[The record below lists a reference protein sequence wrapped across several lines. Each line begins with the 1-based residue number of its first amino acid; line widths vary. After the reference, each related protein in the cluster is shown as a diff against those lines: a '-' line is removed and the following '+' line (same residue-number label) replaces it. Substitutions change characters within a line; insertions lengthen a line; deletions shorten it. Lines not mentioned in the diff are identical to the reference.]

1 MNAEMNNLLMRVETR
16 VRQLIL
22 KHRELQAEKKRLEEK
37 ITALHQEIDSLEEK
51 NRLLQRQYD
60 HLKMAKYI
68 DMADNSSTKD
78 LRGQIRKMVRDIDQC
93 VALLKAE

>member
-37 ITALHQEIDSLEEK
+37 ITALHQEINSLDEK

-68 DMADNSSTKD
+68 DMADSSTKD

-93 VALLKAE
+93 VAMLKAD

>member
-1 MNAEMNNLLMRVETR
+1 MNNLLVRVETR

-68 DMADNSSTKD
+68 DMADSSTKD

>member
-16 VRQLIL
+16 VWQLIL

-37 ITALHQEIDSLEEK
+37 ITALHQEINSLEEK

-68 DMADNSSTKD
+68 DMADSSTKD

>member
-37 ITALHQEIDSLEEK
+37 ITALHQEINSLEEK

-68 DMADNSSTKD
+68 DMADSSTTD

>member
-1 MNAEMNNLLMRVETR
+1 MNNLLMRLETR

-68 DMADNSSTKD
+68 DMADSSTKD

>member
-37 ITALHQEIDSLEEK
+37 ITALHQEINSLEEK

-68 DMADNSSTKD
+68 DMADSSTKD

-93 VALLKAE
+93 VAMLKAD

>member
-37 ITALHQEIDSLEEK
+37 ITALHQEINSPEEK

-68 DMADNSSTKD
+68 DMADSSTKD

>member
-1 MNAEMNNLLMRVETR
+1 MNNLLMRVETR

-37 ITALHQEIDSLEEK
+37 ITALHQEINSLEEK

-60 HLKMAKYI
+60 HLKTAKYI
-68 DMADNSSTKD
+68 DMADSSTKD

>member
-1 MNAEMNNLLMRVETR
+1 MNNLLMRVETR

-22 KHRELQAEKKRLEEK
+22 KHRELQAENKRLEEK
-37 ITALHQEIDSLEEK
+37 ITALHQEIDILEEK

-68 DMADNSSTKD
+68 DMADSSTKD

>member
-1 MNAEMNNLLMRVETR
+1 MNAEMNNLLMRGETR

-68 DMADNSSTKD
+68 DMADSSTKD

>member
-1 MNAEMNNLLMRVETR
+1 MNNLLMRVETR

-22 KHRELQAEKKRLEEK
+22 KNRELQAEKKRLEEK

-68 DMADNSSTKD
+68 DMADSSTKD

>member
-1 MNAEMNNLLMRVETR
+1 MNNLLMRVETR

-37 ITALHQEIDSLEEK
+37 ITALHQEINSLEEK

-68 DMADNSSTKD
+68 DMVDSSTKD

>member
-22 KHRELQAEKKRLEEK
+22 KHRELQTEKKRLEEK
-37 ITALHQEIDSLEEK
+37 ITALHQEINSLEEK

-68 DMADNSSTKD
+68 DMADSSTKD

>member
-1 MNAEMNNLLMRVETR
+1 MNNLLMRVETR

-37 ITALHQEIDSLEEK
+37 ITALHQEIDILEEK

-68 DMADNSSTKD
+68 DMADSSTKD

>member
-1 MNAEMNNLLMRVETR
+1 MNNLLMRVETR

-37 ITALHQEIDSLEEK
+37 ITALHQEINSLEEK

-68 DMADNSSTKD
+68 DMADSSTKD
-78 LRGQIRKMVRDIDQC
+78 LRGQIRKMVRDIEQC
-93 VALLKAE
+93 LALLKAE

>member
-37 ITALHQEIDSLEEK
+37 ITALHQEINSLEEK

-68 DMADNSSTKD
+68 DMADSSTKD
-78 LRGQIRKMVRDIDQC
+78 LRGQIRKMVRDIDQS

>member
-22 KHRELQAEKKRLEEK
+22 KHRELQAVKKRLEEK

-68 DMADNSSTKD
+68 DMADSSTKD

>member
-1 MNAEMNNLLMRVETR
+1 MNNLLMRVETR

-37 ITALHQEIDSLEEK
+37 ITALHQEINSLEEK
-51 NRLLQRQYD
+51 NRLLQRHYD

-68 DMADNSSTKD
+68 DMADSSTKD

>member
-51 NRLLQRQYD
+51 NRLLQRQYE

-68 DMADNSSTKD
+68 DMADSSTKD

>member
-1 MNAEMNNLLMRVETR
+1 MNNLLMRVETR

-22 KHRELQAEKKRLEEK
+22 KHRELQVEKKRLEEK
-37 ITALHQEIDSLEEK
+37 ITALHQEINSLEEK

-68 DMADNSSTKD
+68 DMADSSTKD

>member
-37 ITALHQEIDSLEEK
+37 ITVLHQEINSLEEK

-68 DMADNSSTKD
+68 DMADSSTKD

>member
-37 ITALHQEIDSLEEK
+37 ITALHQEINSLEEK

-68 DMADNSSTKD
+68 DMADSSTKD

-93 VALLKAE
+93 VALSKAE

>member
-1 MNAEMNNLLMRVETR
+1 MNNLLMRVETR

-37 ITALHQEIDSLEEK
+37 ITALHQEINSLEEK
-51 NRLLQRQYD
+51 NRVLQRQYD

-68 DMADNSSTKD
+68 DMADSSTKD

>member
-51 NRLLQRQYD
+51 NRLLQRQYA

-68 DMADNSSTKD
+68 DMADSSTKD

>member
-1 MNAEMNNLLMRVETR
+1 MNNLLMRVETR

-22 KHRELQAEKKRLEEK
+22 KHRERQAEKKRLEEK
-37 ITALHQEIDSLEEK
+37 ITALHQEINSLEEK

-68 DMADNSSTKD
+68 DMADSSTKD

>member
-1 MNAEMNNLLMRVETR
+1 MNNLLMRVETR

-37 ITALHQEIDSLEEK
+37 ITALHQEINSLEEK

-60 HLKMAKYI
+60 HLKMASI
-68 DMADNSSTKD
+68 QASIPDRA
-78 LRGQIRKMVRDIDQC
+78 RICI
-93 VALLKAE
+93 

>member
-1 MNAEMNNLLMRVETR
+1 MNNLLMRVETR

-37 ITALHQEIDSLEEK
+37 ITALHQEIEKKKKK

-68 DMADNSSTKD
+68 DMADSSTKD

>member
-37 ITALHQEIDSLEEK
+37 ITALHQEIDILEEK

-68 DMADNSSTKD
+68 DMADSSTKD

-93 VALLKAE
+93 VAMLKAD

>member
-1 MNAEMNNLLMRVETR
+1 MNNLLMRVETR

-37 ITALHQEIDSLEEK
+37 ITALHQEINSLEEK

-68 DMADNSSTKD
+68 DMADSSTKE

>member
-1 MNAEMNNLLMRVETR
+1 MNNLLMRVETR

-37 ITALHQEIDSLEEK
+37 ITALHQEINSLEEK

-68 DMADNSSTKD
+68 DMADSSTKD

-93 VALLKAE
+93 VALLKAQ

>member
-16 VRQLIL
+16 VRPLIL

-37 ITALHQEIDSLEEK
+37 ITALHQEINSLEEK

-68 DMADNSSTKD
+68 DMADSSTKD

>member
-1 MNAEMNNLLMRVETR
+1 MNNLLMRIETR

-37 ITALHQEIDSLEEK
+37 ITALHQEINSLEEK

-68 DMADNSSTKD
+68 DMADSSTKD

>member
-1 MNAEMNNLLMRVETR
+1 MNELLMRVETR

-22 KHRELQAEKKRLEEK
+22 KHRKLQAEKKSLEEK
-37 ITALHQEIDSLEEK
+37 IDALHQEINSLEEK
-51 NRLLQRQYD
+51 NRVLQQQYD

-68 DMADNSSTKD
+68 DMADSSTKD
-78 LRGQIRKMVRDIDQC
+78 LRGRIRKMVRDIDQC

>member
-37 ITALHQEIDSLEEK
+37 ITALHQEINSLEEK

-68 DMADNSSTKD
+68 DMADSSTKD
-78 LRGQIRKMVRDIDQC
+78 LRGQIRKMVRDIVQC
-93 VALLKAE
+93 VALFKAE

>member
-1 MNAEMNNLLMRVETR
+1 MNNLLIRVETR

-37 ITALHQEIDSLEEK
+37 ITALHQEINSLEEK

-68 DMADNSSTKD
+68 DMADSSTKD